1 MLSPL
6 PPPDMSHRRSLDD
19 SEEETS
25 YSAEAVTAYATVEV
39 LKEHELYKPL
49 LAALLAL
56 EPHLDAIVCYA
67 STMNEHEPNRLAFN
81 ARAALEAL
89 GN

>member
-39 LKEHELYKPL
+39 LKE
-49 LAALLAL
+49 
-56 EPHLDAIVCYA
+56 
-67 STMNEHEPNRLAFN
+67 
-81 ARAALEAL
+81 RAACRELAERLSGTCLHPDEIVDAL
-89 GN
+89 DRRSLV